1 MPAVWFS
8 LVFVLFHPPLSG
20 TWCVPRSSTLIS
32 VCSDN
37 EHRGT
42 HGLPT
47 ESATERHRHRERRKR
62 ESSSERTLCFHR
74 RLLVLHFCHNGLF
87 VYDNLAPTPRLWCL
101 VYFKLCRVCL
111 PRCSYACMCV
121 MCVRAPACVRVCF
134 SYHVGCRLLRL
145 SSVSSAGLLW
155 ERQRTNRSNE
165 DALNCSEVTLKK
177 AGVAP
182 PAGSARARYDVDRH
196 VHSGRRVWNGGRH
209 RFETFNLQVPLSY
222 LSSPYS
228 LNSLERTVHPKWNS
242 LFPQTP
248 CRLKV
253 GWGFTVA
260 KKEFRSFTAKN
271 IVAEFSIKTDVEG
284 NLV

>member
-121 MCVRAPACVRVCF
+121 MCVRATACVWSVFFLPCGMPTPAPLICQLSRVAM
-134 SYHVGCRLLRL
+134 G
-145 SSVSSAGLLW
+145 
-155 ERQRTNRSNE
+155 T
-165 DALNCSEVTLKK
+165 
-177 AGVAP
+177 
-182 PAGSARARYDVDRH
+182 
-196 VHSGRRVWNGGRH
+196 
-209 RFETFNLQVPLSY
+209 
-222 LSSPYS
+222 
-228 LNSLERTVHPKWNS
+228 
-242 LFPQTP
+242 
-248 CRLKV
+248 
-253 GWGFTVA
+253 
-260 KKEFRSFTAKN
+260 TADQQ
-271 IVAEFSIKTDVEG
+271 E
-284 NLV
+284 